1 MMTEIDANL
10 LEEILVF
17 KAAKSNSSIAVLEW
31 GFGRSSLYYP
41 SVLNKHGYQFTW
53 DSIENDRDYFQDFF
67 NKVSQDFVTPNT
79 VNFYPENNLDNLEPI
94 KNNELSHH
102 HFHVFNL
109 GIVRSP
115 FVMSKPT
122 NLPNGDAYV
131 GLPSKL
137 NQKYDII
144 LVDGRYR
151 RRCVIESSSLMKPDG
166 ITLLHDA
173 WRTYYHCAF
182 THFKHHRR
190 IGEAWWIGSQSPLDF
205 LVPTS

>member
-1 MMTEIDANL
+1 MMTEIDAEL
-10 LEEILVF
+10 LEEILLF
-17 KAAKSNSSIAVLEW
+17 KASKANSSIAVLEW
-31 GFGRSSLYYP
+31 GCGRSSLYFP

-53 DSIENDRDYFQDFF
+53 DSLENDREYFQEFAS
-67 NKVSQDFVTPNT
+67 KLPQDFVTAKNVT
-79 VNFYPENNLDNLEPI
+79 FYPDNTLDNVSNI
-94 KNNELSHH
+94 KRHELGNN

-151 RRCVIESSSLMKPDG
+151 RRCLIESASLMKPDG

-182 THFKHHRR
+182 TDFKHHRR

-205 LVPTS
+205 LVPVS